1 MGEFWNDKRVA
12 LVARMALL
20 AAIIGF
26 GIFLRVHDINVSLYD
41 DEISTRERALQSARF
56 TVETRNYP
64 LYYLLAK
71 GSLAF
76 GDTEAALRL
85 PSLIAG
91 LLSLVAAYVIVSRIH
106 SRTAGLV
113 AAAVIAFSPF
123 HINYSTFAR
132 YYALLMFF
140 ALLTLWCLYGILERG
155 RFRDWFGYTV
165 SAFLALSSHICFAPA
180 LAFMNI
186 MAALYLLCCR
196 AKGPF
201 RRRAGLVCLLAICT
215 CAASSLL
222 IQKNLHPAR
231 FFTWSGKANTAQSA
245 APAPEISDAPA
256 TAAPVASAGTERPR
270 GGGLAFTDS
279 ATGKTLY
286 RLTFYDC
293 LEYLKTY
300 FWNDTNWLWPLL
312 LVLGVWG
319 FADLWFRVPA
329 LAAPL
334 TGGLVLGP
342 VCLFFVSSAH
352 WYHARYLSY
361 TYLFA
366 VILVAC
372 GACVLPRFLARAIAA
387 PRSIGLWRRKAAP
400 QDDRDISL
408 KNLIY
413 SGLVFGLALP
423 LIPVQNTAY
432 NTYPVDGYLPRGP
445 LVLNKVPIRDW
456 KNLHRFTAETVR
468 DGDVFHYMTPEIEH
482 GDNYTRYY
490 LSRFLPWHE
499 DEHHIDQSFGAP
511 TPNLIQQLAVEKPFS
526 NLWFVGY
533 ENYNARDFADFFS
546 DAGAAHYNF
555 SFLNVPRGL
564 RLFVLGAPT
573 TNHVANGDFE
583 GRTKGDQP
591 KGISKTAENPYAGSL
606 ALLVEVEPADVQG
619 KEVWQTMFRTP
630 VSPASYRLRNNSF
643 EAWKEGAPVGWNAN
657 SARSISMTEEGHE
670 ASRGLKFAPSQETVV
685 VQQVT
690 EIATAPGRTLEVQA
704 MGLSSTAENLQ
715 LVLRYSGP
723 GFQEEVHASH
733 PGDGKWVQMHLE
745 ANIPANTDPRSI
757 TVEVW
762 RLAGGEGDAMVDT
775 VEMKV
780 KDLGGTLDP
789 ATPYVL
795 SLAVRSE
802 NLAHKSGSDR
812 VPAGRVRLAWVDAE
826 GKTGTTDLMNV
837 RQHPSW
843 QKISAPVRPGIDFP
857 SDLRELYLEI
867 GIVDGTGTLV
877 FDDLQL
883 EEGTQPTLFTESFRL
898 PHDEALAGRDLSKH
912 VVAVGWQVP
921 PEP

>member
-1 MGEFWNDKRVA
+1 MGEFWNNKRVA

-20 AAIIGF
+20 AVIIGF
-26 GIFLRVHDINVSLYD
+26 GTFLRVHDINVSLYD

-71 GSLAF
+71 GSLAL

-85 PSLIAG
+85 PSLVAG
-91 LLSLVAAYVIVSRIH
+91 LLSIVAVYFFVSRIH

-113 AAAVIAFSPF
+113 AAAIIAFSPF

-165 SAFLALSSHICFAPA
+165 SAFLALSSHVCFAPA
-180 LAFMNI
+180 LALMNV
-186 MAALYLLCCR
+186 MAALYLLCCK

-201 RRRAGLVCLLAICT
+201 RRRAGLVCLLAVCT
-215 CAASSLL
+215 CAASGLL
-222 IQKNLHPAR
+222 IQKNLHPSRVFPWA
-231 FFTWSGKANTAQSA
+231 GKTNTTQSA
-245 APAPEISDAPA
+245 APELETAEAPA
-256 TAAPVASAGTERPR
+256 PSPPVASTTTKHPR

-293 LEYLKTY
+293 VEYLKTY
-300 FWNDTNWLWPLL
+300 FWNDTHWLWPLL
-312 LVLGVWG
+312 LALGVWG

-334 TGGLVLGP
+334 TGGLILGP
-342 VCLFFVSSAH
+342 LSLFFVSSAH

-372 GACVLPRFLARAIAA
+372 GACVLPRFLARAIAT
-387 PRSIGLWRRKAAP
+387 PRSIGLWRRKPAP
-400 QDDRDISL
+400 QDGRDISFSNVL
-408 KNLIY
+408 Y
-413 SGLVFGLALP
+413 SGIVLGLALP

-445 LVLNKVPIRDW
+445 LVRNKVPVRDW
-456 KNLHRFTAETVR
+456 KNLHQFTAQTVR

-490 LSRFLPWHE
+490 LSRFLPWQE
-499 DEHHIDQSFGAP
+499 DEHHYSEAFGAP
-511 TPNLIQQLAVEKPFS
+511 TPELLQDLAVRKPYS

-533 ENYNARDFADFFS
+533 ENYNARDFADFFN
-546 DAGAAHYNF
+546 DAGAGHYNF
-555 SFLNVPRGL
+555 SYLNLPKGL

-573 TNHVANGDFE
+573 TNHIANGDFE

-591 KGISKTAENPYAGSL
+591 KGVSKTAENPYAGAL
-606 ALLVEVEPADVQG
+606 ALLVEVDPADVQD

-630 VSPASYRLRNNSF
+630 VSPAAYRLRNNGF
-643 EAWKEGAPVGWNAN
+643 EAWADGLPVGWKAS
-657 SARSISMTEEGHE
+657 SAPSLSMTPEGQE
-670 ASRGLKFAPSQETVV
+670 ASRGLKFAPAQETVV
-685 VQQVT
+685 VQQAI
-690 EIATAPGRTLEVQA
+690 EIATAPGRSLEVQA
-704 MGLSSTAENLQ
+704 MGMSKTADNLQ
-715 LVLRYSGP
+715 LVLRYAGP

-733 PGDGKWVQMHLE
+733 PGDGNWVQMHLE
-745 ANIPANTDPRSI
+745 ANIPANADPHSI
-757 TVEVW
+757 TIEVW
-762 RLAGGEGDAMVDT
+762 RLAGGEGDAVVDT

-812 VPAGRVRLAWVDAE
+812 VPAGRVRLAWVDAQGTE
-826 GKTGTTDLMNV
+826 GTTDLMNI
-837 RQHPSW
+837 RQDESW
-843 QKISAPVRPGIDFP
+843 RKISAPVRPGIDFP
-857 SDLRELYLEI
+857 ANLKELYLEI
-867 GIVDGTGTLV
+867 GIVDGTGTLY
-877 FDDLQL
+877 FDQLQL
-883 EEGTQPTLFTESFRL
+883 EEGTQPTLFTDTFRL
-898 PHDEALAGRDLSKH
+898 PHDEALAGLDLSKH
-912 VVAVGWQVP
+912 VVPVAW
-921 PEP
+921 